1 MKTLLK
7 IKIVMLVLLTGLA
20 FSCKKNETTIESTSV
35 DSTETMID
43 TVGPEVDTTS
53 TDTMRTVPADSVK
66 KKEFKI

>member
-1 MKTLLK
+1 MKTILKTKIALL
-7 IKIVMLVLLTGLA
+7 ILLTGLA

-66 KKEFKI
+66 K